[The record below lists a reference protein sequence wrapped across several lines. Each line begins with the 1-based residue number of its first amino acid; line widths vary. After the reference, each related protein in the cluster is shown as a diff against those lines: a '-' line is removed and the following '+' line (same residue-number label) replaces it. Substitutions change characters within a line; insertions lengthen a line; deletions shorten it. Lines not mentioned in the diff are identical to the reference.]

1 MSRIAG
7 GRHSAP
13 LCTFCVAGGLGGAG
27 RGRVGGGD
35 VMKIKL
41 TARLRTADSPGH
53 ELRWPSRCWQQS
65 VLQRSG
71 TIKIVQCFTIFL
83 NSLNIPTLIL
93 ELNLLLFLQHLGGEM
108 EC

>member
-1 MSRIAG
+1 
-7 GRHSAP
+7 
-13 LCTFCVAGGLGGAG
+13 
-27 RGRVGGGD
+27 
-35 VMKIKL
+35 MKIKL
-41 TARLRTADSPGH
+41 TARLPTADSPGH

-65 VLQRSG
+65 ALQRSG

-108 EC
+108 DSVECWCPHQLHYSPRARLTELWT